1 MKKFINKLAVR
12 SMIGL
17 VFFTGFTFAVQA
29 AAGEAEDVA
38 NIQKI
43 LTELMPQAKADSIK
57 PAAFPG
63 MYEAVY
69 GPQILYISADGR
81 YMLEGDLYDLKSRT
95 NLTENKRRVGRAKI
109 VRDMDEK
116 DMIVFSPEAGKVKYT
131 ITVFTDI
138 DCGYCRKM
146 HKEIEEYNKLGIAV
160 RYMAYPRSG
169 VDTPS
174 YFKAVSVWCAD
185 DRQAAMTK
193 AKSGITLPR
202 AECANPVKK
211 HMEAASLV
219 GVTGTPTLVLESGR
233 VIPGYVEAKRLV
245 QMLEQLKNQG

>member
-1 MKKFINKLAVR
+1 MKKFINKLAMN
-12 SMIGL
+12 SMISL
-17 VFFTGFTFAVQA
+17 VFLTGFIFAGQA
-29 AAGEAEDVA
+29 AAGEAEDIA
-38 NIQKI
+38 NIQKV
-43 LTELMPQAKADSIK
+43 LSELMPQTKADSIK

-95 NLTENKRRVGRAKI
+95 NLTESIRQTGRAKV

-116 DMIVFSPEAGKVKYT
+116 DMILFSPAAEKVKYT

-146 HKEIEEYNKLGIAV
+146 HKEMDEYNKLGIAI
-160 RYMAYPRSG
+160 RYMAFPRSG

-185 DRQAAMTK
+185 DQQEAMTQSK
-193 AKSGITLPR
+193 AGVTLPR
-202 AECANPVKK
+202 AKCDNPVKK
-211 HMEAASLV
+211 HMEAANLV
-219 GVTGTPTLVLESGR
+219 GVTGTPTLVLENGR
-233 VIPGYVEAKRLV
+233 VIPGYVEAKRLI
-245 QMLEQLKNQG
+245 QMLDQLKNQN

>member
-1 MKKFINKLAVR
+1 MKKIINKLAVN
-12 SMIGL
+12 SMISL
-17 VFFTGFTFAVQA
+17 VFFTGFTFATQA
-29 AAGEAEDVA
+29 TAGEAEDIA
-38 NIQKI
+38 NIEKV

-69 GPQILYISADGR
+69 GPQVLYISANGR

-95 NLTENKRRVGRAKI
+95 NLTENNRRVGRAK
-109 VRDMDEK
+109 VVQDMDEK
-116 DMIVFSPEAGKVKYT
+116 DMVVFSPEAKKVKHT

-146 HKEIEEYNKLGIAV
+146 HKEMDEYNKLGIAIH
-160 RYMAYPRSG
+160 YTAFPRSG

-185 DRQAAMTK
+185 DRQDAMTK
-193 AKSGITLPR
+193 SKAGVTLPK
-202 AECANPVKK
+202 AECENPVKK
-211 HMEAASLV
+211 HMDAAKLV
-219 GVTGTPTLVLESGR
+219 GVTGTPTLVLESGQ
-233 VIPGYVEAKRLV
+233 VIPGYVEAKRLIK
-245 QMLEQLKNQG
+245 MLDQIKNED